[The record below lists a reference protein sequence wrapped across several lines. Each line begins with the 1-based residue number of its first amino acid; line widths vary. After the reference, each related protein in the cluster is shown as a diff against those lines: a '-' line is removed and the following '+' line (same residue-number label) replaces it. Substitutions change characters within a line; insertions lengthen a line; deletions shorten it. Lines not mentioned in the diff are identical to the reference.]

1 LDEVVEDQIELPD
14 ETPMEVDQ
22 PNETN
27 DEEERIEVPA
37 ISPLM
42 QSGHSNVSSAK
53 QIGEGNYS

>member
-1 LDEVVEDQIELPD
+1 MDEVVEDQIELPD

-42 QSGHSNVSSAK
+42 QSEHSNVSSAK